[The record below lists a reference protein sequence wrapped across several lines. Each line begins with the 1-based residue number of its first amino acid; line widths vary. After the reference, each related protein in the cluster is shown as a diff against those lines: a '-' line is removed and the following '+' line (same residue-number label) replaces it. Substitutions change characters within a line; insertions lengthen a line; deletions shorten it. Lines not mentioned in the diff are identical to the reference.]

1 MSALLVMAGVI
12 VGIVVLFLFR
22 RRGTRKE
29 YIPIIVEVIGKDA
42 VD

>member
-1 MSALLVMAGVI
+1 MAGLL

-29 YIPIIVEVIGKDA
+29 YMPVIVEVIGKDA